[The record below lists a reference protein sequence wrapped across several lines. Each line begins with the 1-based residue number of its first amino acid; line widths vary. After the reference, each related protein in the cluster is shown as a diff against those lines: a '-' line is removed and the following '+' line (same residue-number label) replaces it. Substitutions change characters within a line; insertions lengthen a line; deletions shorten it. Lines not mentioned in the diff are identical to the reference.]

1 MAYLIGLL
9 IALGYSFGAWK
20 FWQGFNCTNFDRT
33 LGNRAILSLLWPVL
47 FIANKSYR
55 KNFTKAL
62 KGGRY

>member
-1 MAYLIGLL
+1 MAYLIGLV

-20 FWQGFNCTNFDRT
+20 FWQGFNRT
-33 LGNRAILSLLWPVL
+33 SFERSLGNRAILSLLWPIL